1 MNRIWLEKL
10 QDTGIRPEA
19 LEDIRRLAEKYE
31 LEQVVLF
38 GSRARGDYHRAS
50 DIDLAVSGGNIVRFA
65 VDVEE
70 DVATLL
76 TFDVI
81 NLDSNLQPELRAEI
95 EKDGRVIYEKV

>member
-1 MNRIWLEKL
+1 
-10 QDTGIRPEA
+10 
-19 LEDIRRLAEKYE
+19 
-31 LEQVVLF
+31 
-38 GSRARGDYHRAS
+38 
-50 DIDLAVSGGNIVRFA
+50 VRFA